1 MARQQNLTVTLTQD
15 EAFVLYDFLQRFS
28 TSGST
33 TLEDQAEERA
43 LWNLCCLLEREMIEP
58 YSDYYSKSLEE
69 ARDNLRDPPET
80 AN

>member
-1 MARQQNLTVTLTQD
+1 MARQQSLTLTLTHD
-15 EAFVLYDFLQRFS
+15 EALVLYDFLQRFS

-58 YSDYYSKSLEE
+58 FSDSYSKSLEV
-69 ARDNLRDPPET
+69 ARDNLRDPPES
-80 AN
+80 AD

>member
-1 MARQQNLTVTLTQD
+1 MARQQNLTLTLTQD
-15 EAFVLYDFLQRFS
+15 EALVLYDYLQRFS

-58 YSDYYSKSLEE
+58 FSENYAKSLES
-69 ARDNLRDPPET
+69 ARERLRDPTEP
-80 AN
+80 AG